1 MESTSLRSVR
11 YVALLAALT
20 ILAIA
25 LSVGFLLWSLRM
37 RELNHAKL
45 ETISVARM
53 LMAQTEQS
61 LAGSD
66 LVLQGVQERLM
77 TSFGRN
83 IALDSGPVSLL
94 LSSRVSGL
102 RHLRSLFIVDSKGTL
117 INSSRRDAPLNTSVQ
132 DRTYFNVFLQGH
144 TDRLFIDKPVRS
156 RLDNAWTLNISR
168 PLYEADGSLRGVVVA
183 SMDIVDFEQT
193 YAAMQIDY
201 ARPIGIFLADGTLVA
216 SLPHRENLI
225 GTRVPELTHETLPT
239 ADHEIRNIEHR
250 SGDGG
255 QEWFTLGRLAGFP
268 LLIGVT
274 DDVDLSLASW
284 RETAIPIGLGA
295 LVVCIFTTLVALFLA
310 EKLKRKAALSS
321 ALEAANDRYQHT
333 INAAMDAIVAF
344 DAEDR
349 IVLFNPAAEEMFER
363 SASQVLGQS
372 MEMLIPARH
381 EVQRTPVSMQS
392 HLNITGF
399 RADGS
404 EFPIESTLAHTQ
416 IAGSTQTTLVFRD
429 VTEQRRIE
437 ADLQQA
443 NMQLRAL
450 AASQQEVREQERKR
464 ISGELHDDLSQQL
477 TGLKLSL
484 SWLNSRMKEGRTT
497 ALHHM
502 EDMREQLDTAIT
514 SVRRIA
520 AEMRPRVLDDLD
532 FGQALTWQTSE
543 FAKYSDLKIEL
554 NLPAADLVKDEKLAT
569 ALFRIV
575 QESLTNVVR
584 HANAS
589 SVHIG
594 LVTDGDTLQLT
605 IRDDGKGFAPAPRQD
620 GIGVVG
626 MRERCSANG
635 ANFQILSHEGRG
647 TTVEVTVKLAPQ
659 KSQEKVL

>member
-1 MESTSLRSVR
+1 MSV
-11 YVALLAALT
+11 
-20 ILAIA
+20 
-25 LSVGFLLWSLRM
+25 SFLLWSLRV

-45 ETISVARM
+45 ETISVTRM
-53 LMAQTEQS
+53 LMEQTEQS
-61 LAGSD
+61 LASTD
-66 LVLQGVQERLM
+66 LTLRGVQERLM
-77 TSFGRN
+77 TSFGRK

-102 RHLRSLFIVDSKGTL
+102 RHLRTLFIVDSNGHV
-117 INSSRRDAPLNTSVQ
+117 INSSRPDSPLNASVQ

-156 RLDNAWTLNISR
+156 RRDNAWTLNISR

-183 SMDIVDFEQT
+183 TMGIVDFEQT
-193 YAAMQIDY
+193 YSAMQIDY
-201 ARPIGIFLADGTLVA
+201 ARPIGIYLSDGTLIA

-225 GTRVPELTHETLPT
+225 GTQVPELTHETLPS

-255 QEWFTLGRLAGFP
+255 REWFTLGRLTGFP
-268 LLIGVT
+268 LFIGVT

-295 LVVCIFTTLVALFLA
+295 LLVCVFTALVALFLV

-321 ALEAANDRYQHT
+321 ALDAANNRYQHT
-333 INAAMDAIVAF
+333 INAAMDAIVAI
-344 DAEDR
+344 DGEDR
-349 IVLFNPAAEEMFER
+349 IVLFNPAAEAMFER

-372 MEMLIPARH
+372 LEILIPAKH
-381 EVQRTPVSMQS
+381 GVQRMPVSLRSPMKIS
-392 HLNITGF
+392 GY
-399 RADGS
+399 RADGI
-404 EFPIESTLAHTQ
+404 EFPIESTLSHTE

-437 ADLQQA
+437 ADLHQA
-443 NMQLRAL
+443 NIQLRAL

-477 TGLKLSL
+477 TGLKLGF
-484 SWLNSRMKEGRTT
+484 SWLSSRIKEGRAT
-497 ALHHM
+497 AAHQL
-502 EDMREQLDTAIT
+502 EEMRQQLDTAIT

-543 FAKYSDLKIEL
+543 FTKYSDLKIEL
-554 NLPAADLVKDEKLAT
+554 DLPAAGLVKDEKLAT

-594 LVTDGDTLQLT
+594 LVMEGETLQLT
-605 IRDDGKGFAPAPRQD
+605 IRDDGKGFSTAPRHD

-659 KSQEKVL
+659 KSMEKAL